1 MPELVSTAEEIS
13 YSLAQIQEAAQKLLQ
28 AGRDANV
35 WALHGTLGSGKTTL
49 TKAVLNALGSHETVA
64 SPTFSIVNEYQ
75 TDKGETVY
83 HFDFYR
89 IKNEMEAYDIGTD
102 EYFDSGHLCLVEWPE
117 KILSLLPAQHFEIQI
132 EIIDEHNRLIR
143 YRKHG

>member
-1 MPELVSTAEEIS
+1 MPELISTAEEIF
-13 YSLAQIQEAAQKLLQ
+13 YSLPQIQDVAQKLLR
-28 AGRDANV
+28 AGRNVNV

-49 TKAVLNALGSHETVA
+49 TKAILNALGSHETVA

-75 TDKGETVY
+75 TDQGETVY

-117 KILSLLPAQHFEIQI
+117 KIPSLLPTQHFEIQI